1 MNIVFDMD
9 NTLTDEFGSSVRPG
23 MIQLLDKLKKE
34 GHVLM
39 LWTNSVKSRAVDILL
54 EHGLRK
60 YFTKFIFREDYDPKN
75 QGARKDIRK
84 INGDVLVDDDPA
96 EIEFMKKINKRGVLV
111 PSFRKGKSVDK
122 SDIERIYKM
131 INGGLS

>member
-23 MIQLLDKLKKE
+23 IIQLLDKLKKE

-54 EHGLRK
+54 EHGLRS
-60 YFTKFIFREDYDPKN
+60 YFSKFIFREDYDPKN
-75 QGARKDIRK
+75 LGARKDIRK
-84 INGDVLVDDDPA
+84 INGDVLIDDDPA

-111 PSFRKGKSVDK
+111 TSYRKGKSVDK
-122 SDIERIYKM
+122 GDIERIYRTIQGK
-131 INGGLS
+131 